1 MLKKFSVAK
10 LCPDGVEFKKLGDIA
25 LIKARIGWQGLTKDE
40 YLKDGEYYLV
50 TGVDFNNDLIDWKN
64 CHFVTK
70 ERYDQDTNIQ
80 IKNDDVLVTKDG
92 TLGKIAFVKNL
103 TKPATLNSGVFLVR
117 SLYENVNNRFL
128 FHYLKSP
135 FLMNFAR
142 GKLTGGTI
150 KHLNQSVI
158 TQLPIPIPPL
168 PVQNEIVRM
177 LDTFTELIA
186 TLEEELKLR
195 KIQYEYYRDKLL
207 TFDNV
212 PMVKLGEIAFYSRE
226 RIAAENLTENNYI
239 GVDNLLSDKRGKIIS
254 SHLPNTGNCT
264 KFFSEDILI
273 GNIRPYLKKI
283 WFADCEGGA
292 SGDVLTIRVADKNLI
307 RPKFLYYCLASDN
320 FFYHYNNSSKGG
332 KMPRGDKNFVM
343 DFKIPIPPIE
353 EQERIV
359 NILDKFDKLCNDLCE
374 GIPAEIAARKKQ
386 YEYYR
391 DLLLTFEEKN

>member
-1 MLKKFSVAK
+1 MSKLKDLIAEF
-10 LCPDGVEFKKLGDIA
+10 CPHGVEFKKLGDIA

-168 PVQNEIVRM
+168 PVQAEIVRI
-177 LDTFTELIA
+177 LDIFTELIS
-186 TLEEELKLR
+186 TLEEEL
-195 KIQYEYYRDKLL
+195 
-207 TFDNV
+207 T
-212 PMVKLGEIAFYSRE
+212 
-226 RIAAENLTENNYI
+226 
-239 GVDNLLSDKRGKIIS
+239 
-254 SHLPNTGNCT
+254 
-264 KFFSEDILI
+264 
-273 GNIRPYLKKI
+273 
-283 WFADCEGGA
+283 
-292 SGDVLTIRVADKNLI
+292 
-307 RPKFLYYCLASDN
+307 
-320 FFYHYNNSSKGG
+320 
-332 KMPRGDKNFVM
+332 
-343 DFKIPIPPIE
+343 
-353 EQERIV
+353 
-359 NILDKFDKLCNDLCE
+359 
-374 GIPAEIAARKKQ
+374 ARKKQ